1 MKFSVAAPFLFLVPA
16 LILALLTL
24 LAGIKP
30 AFMAETFIVRVALKP
45 PFNKPDPPLPTT
57 GPVSTRDPP
66 PTLPTHRSIM
76 EKMSPEM
83 KDELSSYG
91 SDIAS
96 IIGGLAV
103 ATLNLLTP
111 ERPERVPVD
120 NDIGRLDTPV
130 LFARSPSKRGRNKR
144 PKHPSDTSTP
154 KDGRKKRP
162 KHHKDTGKQKH
173 SKHHKDTENDKDAR
187 EKGHNAYT
195 NDTNA
200 DGFSVTAHLLTN
212 CAWKLKDKAQNCSRP
227 WRLENLLLK
236 EYYQDDDE
244 DYMVSPLIMKKQVVN
259 ASEPEG
265 ESWEAQNE
273 DEDEDEDEDEKA
285 PWQAQKKKVAN
296 IRRAF
301 ARVHLAGCVFVGLS
315 LLCTIA
321 SFFILPAFGKW
332 LSIGNLVLALLAT
345 ILLLTSSIFAA
356 VFSAR
361 VRNFV
366 AKDKAISEMIAV
378 ESGGKFQALA

>member
-1 MKFSVAAPFLFLVPA
+1 MKFSVAAPFFFLVPA

-45 PFNKPDPPLPTT
+45 KAPFVKPDPPLPTT
-57 GPVSTRDPP
+57 GSMSTRDPP
-66 PTLPTHRSIM
+66 PTLPTHRSII

-96 IIGGLAV
+96 IIGGLAI

-120 NDIGRLDTPV
+120 NNIGRLDTSV
-130 LFARSPSKRGRNKR
+130 LFARSPSERGRNKR

-162 KHHKDTGKQKH
+162 KHHKDKGKKKQ
-173 SKHHKDTENDKDAR
+173 SKHHKDTENDEDAR
-187 EKGHNAYT
+187 KKGHNAYT

-200 DGFSVTAHLLTN
+200 DEFAVTAHLLTN

-227 WRLENLLLK
+227 WMLENLLLK

-259 ASEPEG
+259 ASQPEE
-265 ESWEAQNE
+265 ESWKAQNQ
-273 DEDEDEDEDEKA
+273 DKDEDEDEKK
-285 PWQAQKKKVAN
+285 PWKAQNKKVAN

-332 LSIGNLVLALLAT
+332 VSIGNLVLALLAT

-366 AKDKAISEMIAV
+366 AKDKAISEMIKV